1 MGRVYNFSAGPACM
15 PESVLVQLQS
25 EMLDLFGTGIGLL
38 AVTLL
43 KLFLHDL
50 ANIDSGY
57 RIGALIAVAII
68 ALVASFLY
76 QRFLTDDKSTS
87 EL

>member
-1 MGRVYNFSAGPACM
+1 LFALTLL
-15 PESVLVQLQS
+15 VLGIWKRNAPTRYAS
-25 EMLDLFGTGIGLL
+25 IGLL

-76 QRFLTDDKSTS
+76 QRFLTDDKSTP